1 MELEK
6 ADIPMSIT
14 IVILMV
20 MSKWITR
27 PRALPVKKSPGQTK
41 ADGVF

>member
-1 MELEK
+1 MELDK

-27 PRALPVKKSPGQTK
+27 PRAPVKKSPGQTK